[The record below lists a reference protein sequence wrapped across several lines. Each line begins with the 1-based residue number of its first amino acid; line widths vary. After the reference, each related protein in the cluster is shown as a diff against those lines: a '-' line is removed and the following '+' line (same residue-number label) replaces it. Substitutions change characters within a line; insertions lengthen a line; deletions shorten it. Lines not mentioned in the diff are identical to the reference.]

1 MRELLE
7 DRRALFFIGAAIVCV
22 VLVPLADPEHRWV
35 AWTTAGAYVVL
46 AVLSALDHRSRSR
59 S

>member
-1 MRELLE
+1 MLG
-7 DRRALFFIGAAIVCV
+7 DRRALFFLVAAVICV

-35 AWTTAGAYVVL
+35 AWATAFAYVVL